1 MDKNDFEQQ
10 YTFDRGTYYSMPHWN
25 DFSLDDEMIAKKR
38 FSRFFLATFLYVIL
52 SNVVGMVVEL
62 ALMLALG
69 DGANAIFESSWY
81 ALVLNTFAM
90 YVVALPVF
98 ILLVKG
104 MKKTIRA
111 RERLKFSEFAKIF
124 LVAEAFMYVGSFI
137 GNYLNLFIGAYIGEA
152 PTNSTSELIAESNML
167 LLIAIAVIIGPI
179 VEELIFR
186 KLLMDKLGMYG
197 DRIAIVVSAVTFG
210 FFHGNL
216 YQFFYATL
224 LGFVLAYLYS
234 KTANVWYPIL
244 LHMIVNFMGSV
255 IPMLL
260 TDKIERFEEI
270 SEMVANGTELSDEL
284 MLEFTQISTVVG
296 AYSIFVIGMFIAG
309 LVIFL
314 KNRKRIFISDR
325 CEICIPKERRAKVIV
340 GNAGMICFLLISLVF
355 MFLSL
360 FA

>member
-1 MDKNDFEQQ
+1 MDQNDFEQQ

-38 FSRFFLATFLYVIL
+38 FSRFFLATFIYLIL
-52 SNVVGMVVEL
+52 SNLVGIIVEVT
-62 ALMLALG
+62 LMLALG
-69 DGANAIFESSWY
+69 ERANAIFESSWY
-81 ALVLNTFAM
+81 ALALNTFAM

-111 RERLKFSEFAKIF
+111 KERLKFSEFAKIF

-137 GNYLNLFIGAYIGEA
+137 GNYLNLFVGSFLGEV
-152 PTNSTSELIAESNML
+152 PSNSTSDLVMESNIWL
-167 LLIAIAVIIGPI
+167 IIAIAVIIGPI

-224 LGFVLAYLYS
+224 LGLVLAYLYS

-244 LHMIVNFMGSV
+244 LHMLINFMGSV

-260 TDKIERFEEI
+260 TDKIARFEEI
-270 SEMVANGTELSDEL
+270 SEMVAAGTEISDEL
-284 MLEFTQISTVVG
+284 MLEYTQISTVVG
-296 AYSIFVIGMFIAG
+296 GYSILVLGMFIAG
-309 LVIFL
+309 LVIFF
-314 KNRKRIFISDR
+314 KNRRRIFVSDR
-325 CEICIPKERRAKVIV
+325 CEVCIPKERRAKVIV
-340 GNAGMICFLLISLVF
+340 GNAGMICFLIISLVF
-355 MFLSL
+355 MFLNL